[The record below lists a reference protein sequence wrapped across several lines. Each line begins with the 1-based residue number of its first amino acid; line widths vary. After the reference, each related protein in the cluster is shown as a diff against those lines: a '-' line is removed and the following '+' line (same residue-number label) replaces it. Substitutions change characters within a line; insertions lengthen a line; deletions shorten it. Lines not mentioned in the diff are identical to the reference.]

1 MGTPGQYYEGQTA
14 TNPQTGEQLVYRNRR
29 WQSQNSSS
37 ATNQARTT
45 LNQEQGKLRTM
56 QQTAEYADE
65 FLDHNGRRTTGG
77 LRDAP
82 WVPDWGDVHR
92 QAMTGLSDAMVRA
105 NIQPGTA
112 STMNS
117 DAEARMARG
126 QYPSTQVV
134 GPVNQQRALE
144 LHVQRDTQQARIS
157 AMEHW
162 VARHGSLDGF
172 NDAWAVTEPVIRRQA
187 MARNHPYIYR
197 DWTAQPDAN
206 VAAARSA
213 PNTDIQ
219 IDENGNIIR

>member
-1 MGTPGQYYEGQTA
+1 MAGTQYYEGQTA

-29 WQSQNSSS
+29 WQSLNSAS
-37 ATNQARTT
+37 APTGTRAT
-45 LNQEQGKLRTM
+45 LTQEQGRLRTQ
-56 QQTAEYADE
+56 QQTAEYADQ
-65 FLDHNGRRTTGG
+65 FLEHNARRTTGG
-77 LRDAP
+77 LRDSG
-82 WVPDWGDVHR
+82 WVPDWGDTDR
-92 QAMTGLSDAMVRA
+92 QAMNGLSDAMVRA

-126 QYPSTQVV
+126 QYPSTEVV

-172 NDAWAVTEPVIRRQA
+172 NDAWAVAEPQVRAQA
-187 MARNHPYIYR
+187 TQRNRPLIYR
-197 DWTAQPDAN
+197 DWTQPRAPG
-206 VAAARSA
+206 ASA
-213 PNTDIQ
+213 TSNADIT
-219 IDENGNIIR
+219 IDENGRIVQ